1 MKQHRSHRRPIRH
14 LLAIL
19 TIALI
24 TLACVVATERSTP
37 HNRDETFVSPS
48 RATLAYQRKAL
59 RAIARV
65 RGTKRDNGDKA
76 GEECFATTEEEAHER
91 IIQKISPDLA
101 SADVFSM
108 GVSMA
113 GYVCTEGLTKTERDT
128 ILEAF
133 RRNFP
138 LKPQISL
145 NTQFEPPPDEEQV
158 HALIENELGRDRYL
172 QHIATCVESENT
184 SYQQFD
190 DRVEETMA
198 GVLHLTEQ
206 QRAALREVSD
216 KVRKLS
222 SRRNNTETSL
232 NLDENLSLSPE
243 SLFEERQRALLS
255 VAQEGFAILTEEQA
269 RIYRT
274 HLTTTFPIF
283 DQMALSSEYLP
294 DPEQVR
300 ADLERDELVPAQILK
315 VRP

>member
-1 MKQHRSHRRPIRH
+1 MKEHRSHRRPIRN
-14 LLAIL
+14 LLVIL
-19 TIALI
+19 TVTLI
-24 TLACVVATERSTP
+24 SFVCVTATERSVP
-37 HNRDETFVSPS
+37 LNRAEPSVSQS

-65 RGTKRDNGDKA
+65 RGTKGDNADKTA
-76 GEECFATTEEEAHER
+76 AECFATTEEEAHER
-91 IIQKISPDLA
+91 IIQKMSPDLA
-101 SADVFSM
+101 SADVFNM

-113 GYVCTEGLTKTERDT
+113 GYVCTDGLTKTERDT
-128 ILEAF
+128 IQEAF
-133 RRNFP
+133 RRKFP
-138 LKPQISL
+138 LKPQISV
-145 NTQFEPPPDEEQV
+145 NTQFEPHPDEEQV

-172 QHIATCVESENT
+172 QHIGTCLESENT

-198 GVLHLTEQ
+198 GVLNLTDQ

-222 SRRNNTETSL
+222 SRRNNTEISL
-232 NLDENLSLSPE
+232 NLDENLSLSPDT
-243 SLFEERQRALLS
+243 SFQERQRALIS

-294 DPEQVR
+294 DPEQIR
-300 ADLERDELVPAQILK
+300 AEVEGNGPALTQL
-315 VRP
+315 RASAE

>member
-1 MKQHRSHRRPIRH
+1 MKQHRSHRRPMRH

-24 TLACVVATERSTP
+24 SLACVVATERSAP
-37 HNRDETFVSPS
+37 HNPADPSASPS
-48 RATLAYQRKAL
+48 RSTLAYQRKAL

-65 RGTKRDNGDKA
+65 RGTKRDNANKTSAD
-76 GEECFATTEEEAHER
+76 CFATTEEDAHER
-91 IIQKISPDLA
+91 IIQKMSPDLA
-101 SADVFSM
+101 SAEVFNM

-113 GYVCTEGLTKTERDT
+113 GYVCTEGLTKTEKDT

-138 LKPQISL
+138 LKPQISV
-145 NTQFEPPPDEEQV
+145 NTQFEPQPDEEQV

-172 QHIATCVESENT
+172 QHIASCVENENT
-184 SYQQFD
+184 SYKQFD

-198 GVLHLTEQ
+198 GVLHLTDQ

-222 SRRNNTETSL
+222 SRRNDTETSL
-232 NLDENLSLSPE
+232 NLDENPSLSPE

-269 RIYRT
+269 QIYRA

-315 VRP
+315 VSP